1 MAWLYSSEQGAFHGL
16 AVTIIFSNMNK
27 TPLLRRI
34 VFSTA
39 DQKTRMDVE
48 CIIDTGAAASIA
60 SLDMVD
66 GIQIRPRD
74 KAVVLNGPFGGRT
87 KEIEGLVTLYV
98 NVDHVRMPVE
108 FIVIRNLRHPCL
120 LGWPSIQ
127 ELRLKVNY
135 EGVFTHENR
144 IFGEVVDDH
153 VRHIYTTWAEE
164 SDPRQIQAV
173 YNVQVSEKAKQSHN
187 TAIDLGH
194 GIFEDVGMGG
204 YREIRTDGN
213 YDPKV
218 VHNFLASD
226 DMVSTPTSTVES
238 SNAERRQ
245 AIIDAFEKNQFNVSN
260 ELPRKDK
267 TKLRE
272 LVLKYSKCISLTK
285 DEVGNLPRWVEDF
298 HQEFTVHK
306 PVPCKVYPVNPIKSE
321 FLCKEIETLLKLKVI
336 EPIRTKTITSNLLA
350 VKKKD
355 GTMRCCADNRT
366 TNKYTKPTNLILPR
380 IDQISRQLMGHRFY
394 ISLDIQKAYWSVD
407 IPEEQRCWYTLQCP
421 ACFATYQWRK
431 MCMGSKNAGT
441 VFSHMIQMH
450 IIGDLNASTYGYIDD
465 ISSGFDTID
474 EGFHILETLLQRL
487 CKFEL
492 KIGIKKMQLFCNK
505 LEAFGMIYDS
515 DGVEPTNDRIVALST
530 TVKPNDKKS
539 LHSALA
545 SVNYYRNFVPGFS
558 ARAAKLFELTGEA
571 SRYDQA
577 VVDKYWPG
585 IIEALGQII
594 KVQVPDYSLPMILST
609 DACEFGLGMVLAQK
623 DPNRAD
629 SRRILGCH
637 SKGLNKSERLW
648 SISQKELK
656 GIYEGLVFFEQ
667 LLFNS
672 FIVIETDNAS
682 VYWLLKLKIGSVEI
696 NKRLPA
702 VRYLL
707 YISSFNYEV
716 THVSGKAPSFLLS
729 DYLSRN
735 GYELGS
741 ESRFILGKT
750 SKEPLI
756 QLKAII
762 NGKYDMVEVN
772 NVEIS
777 GKQSVLSKHP
787 LDKPESEIKAIVAAA
802 QVDSKFCQKI
812 KDRPGDLYE
821 VMNDVLYRKTQLG
834 LFLVCPRFFT
844 QDFIGLVHD
853 SLHENIRKTIEKI
866 NGMKIFVFQKYKNVV
881 GYVQG
886 CPKCGPAKSQACLKA
901 KNKTV
906 SRPHRCWDI
915 VHVDLMNIGPTF
927 VVVVIDS
934 FSRYVVTRVL
944 RDGTSVNIR
953 DALADIFCH
962 FGIPV
967 TLVMDNGANLNSAVM
982 TEFYKNL
989 GIYVSN
995 STPMNSRANSLCEGV
1010 IGILQRRLRC
1020 FGIENGSLYL
1030 NLYLITHKV
1039 NLEIPKGRRYSPFH
1053 IMFTRESS
1061 WVLQTPDLSRIKYD
1075 AQQKSLKQLFDSAKS
1090 IQEEMLKQAEAR
1102 RQKLKGEVAESQ
1114 PLKLKKHDLVR
1125 IKKMSTKDTVKKAF
1139 RPFSETIWEVREVNR
1154 FTNTVLLKEIVE
1166 DGFQPR
1172 IRKVH
1177 VRFLKKVLRIADQ
1190 SDDFEPGISKKQE
1203 EDETEIKNEG
1213 TTKGEPLAGE
1223 EMAAESVRQVS
1234 IEDSQ
1239 KSNTSPRTNKMVTES
1254 VRQVSMEKDQKS
1266 NKSPRTNKTKKN
1278 ERIIKQRQQRA
1289 LEKSQNKR
1297 ISKQERTVAPSTHGM
1312 TTRSGKNKR

>member
-1 MAWLYSSEQGAFHGL
+1 M
-16 AVTIIFSNMNK
+16 
-27 TPLLRRI
+27 
-34 VFSTA
+34 FSTA
-39 DQKTRMDVE
+39 DQKVRLDVE
-48 CIIDTGAAASIA
+48 CVVDTGAASNLA
-60 SLDMVD
+60 SLDMVN
-66 GIQIRPRD
+66 GLQLRPKD
-74 KAVVLNGPFGGRT
+74 KRVVLNGPFGGRT
-87 KEIEGLVTLYV
+87 RIDGLITLYV

-108 FIVIRNLRHPCL
+108 FMVTSSMSQPCI
-120 LGWPSIQ
+120 LGWPTIQ
-127 ELRLKVNY
+127 ELRLKVNH
-135 EGVFTHENR
+135 EGVFTQENR
-144 IFGEVVDDH
+144 IFGETVNECIT
-153 VRHIYTTWAEE
+153 HIYTAWAEE
-164 SDPRQIQAV
+164 SGLRQIQAV
-173 YNVQVSEKAKQSHN
+173 YNVEVTDKAKERHN
-187 TAIDLGH
+187 MAIDLGQ
-194 GIFEDVGMGG
+194 GIFEDVGTGG
-204 YREIRTDGN
+204 RRTICTDGE
-213 YDPKV
+213 YDPKI

-226 DMVSTPTSTVES
+226 DMVSTPTTTVES
-238 SNAERRQ
+238 SNAERRK
-245 AIIDAFEKNQFNVSN
+245 AILNAFEKNSFNVSN
-260 ELPRKDK
+260 KLSNKDK
-267 TKLRE
+267 SRLRE
-272 LVLKYSKCISLTK
+272 LVLKYSKCISLSK

-298 HQEFTVHK
+298 HQEFTVAK
-306 PVPCKVYPVNPIKSE
+306 PVPCKVYPINPIKSA
-321 FLCKEIETLLKLKVI
+321 FLCKEIDTLLKLKVI
-336 EPIRTKTITSNLLA
+336 EPIKTKTITSNLLA

-421 ACFATYQWRK
+421 ACFATYQWCK

-474 EGFHILETLLQRL
+474 EGFNILETLLQRL

-492 KIGIKKMQLFCNK
+492 KIGIKKMQLFCEK
-505 LEAFGMIYDS
+505 LEAFGMIYDVE
-515 DGVEPTNDRIVALST
+515 GVEPTNERIVALSS

-558 ARAAKLFELTGEA
+558 SRAAKLFELTGEA
-571 SRYDQA
+571 SRYNQNT
-577 VVDKYWPG
+577 VDKYWPG
-585 IIEALGQII
+585 ILEALGQII
-594 KVQVPDYSLPMILST
+594 KIQVPDYSLPMILST
-609 DACEFGLGMVLAQK
+609 DACEFGLGMILSQK
-623 DPNRAD
+623 DPNLAD

-672 FIVIETDNAS
+672 FVIIETDNAS

-702 VRYLL
+702 IRYLL

-735 GYELGS
+735 GYELGP

-762 NGKYDMVEVN
+762 DGKYDTVEVN
-772 NVEIS
+772 NVGLSES
-777 GKQSVLSKHP
+777 KSALSKHP
-787 LDKPESEIKAIVAAA
+787 LDRPESEIKAIVAAA
-802 QVDSKFCQKI
+802 QIDSKFCQKI

-821 VMNDVLYRKTQLG
+821 IMDGTVYRKTQFG
-834 LFLVCPRFFT
+834 LFIVCPRFFT
-844 QDFIGLVHD
+844 QKLIGYVHD

-866 NGMKIFVFQKYKNVV
+866 NRMKIFLFQKYKNVV

-886 CPKCGPAKSQACLKA
+886 CPTCGPAKSQACLKA
-901 KNKTV
+901 NNKTV

-915 VHVDLMNIGPTF
+915 VHIDLMNIGPTF

-944 RDGTSVNIR
+944 KDGTSVNIR

-982 TEFYKNL
+982 TEFYNNL

-995 STPMNSRANSLCEGV
+995 STPMNSRANSLCEGI
-1010 IGILQRRLRC
+1010 IGVLQKRLRC
-1020 FGIENGSLYL
+1020 FGVENGSLYL

-1039 NLEIPKGRRYSPFH
+1039 NLEIPAGRRYSPFH

-1061 WVLQTPDLSRIKYD
+1061 WVLQTPELSRIKYD
-1075 AQQKSLKQLFDSAKS
+1075 AQNKSLKKLFDTAKS

-1102 RQKLKGEVAESQ
+1102 RKKLKDDVGASK
-1114 PLKLKKHDLVR
+1114 PLKLSRNDLVR

-1139 RPFSETIWEVREVNR
+1139 RPFSETIWVVKEVNR
-1154 FTNTVLLKEIVE
+1154 FTNTVILKEIVE
-1166 DGFQPR
+1166 EGFQPR

-1177 VRFLKKVLRIADQ
+1177 IRFLKKVLRVANQ
-1190 SDDFEPGISKKQE
+1190 SDDFELGISRGLKKDEPLTRITENTNTAE
-1203 EDETEIKNEG
+1203 E
-1213 TTKGEPLAGE
+1213 EPLAGE
-1223 EMAAESVRQVS
+1223 EMAIKDVIRQT
-1234 IEDSQ
+1234 EE
-1239 KSNTSPRTNKMVTES
+1239 TNKLS
-1254 VRQVSMEKDQKS
+1254 RAKD
-1266 NKSPRTNKTKKN
+1266 KK
-1278 ERIIKQRQQRA
+1278 
-1289 LEKSQNKR
+1289 EKSETKR
-1297 ISKQERTVAPSTHGM
+1297 QMKTIAPSTHKM
-1312 TTRSGKNKR
+1312 NTRSKGYKSQDHV

>member
-1 MAWLYSSEQGAFHGL
+1 MF
-16 AVTIIFSNMNK
+16 T
-27 TPLLRRI
+27 
-34 VFSTA
+34 TA
-39 DQKTRMDVE
+39 DQRNRLDVE
-48 CIIDTGAAASIA
+48 CIVDTGAASNIA
-60 SLDMVD
+60 SLDMVN
-66 GIQIRPRD
+66 GIRLRPNDR
-74 KAVVLNGPFGGRT
+74 AIVLKGPFGGRASD
-87 KEIEGLVTLYV
+87 IEGLVTLYV
-98 NVDHVRMPVE
+98 NVDYVRMPVE
-108 FIVIRNLRHPCL
+108 FLVIRNMRNPCI
-120 LGWPSIQ
+120 LGWPSIR
-127 ELRLKVNY
+127 ELRLKVTH

-144 IFGEVVDDH
+144 VFGEAVSDC
-153 VRHIYTTWAEE
+153 VRHIYTAWADE
-164 SDPRQIQAV
+164 SDPRLSQVV
-173 YNVQVSEKAKQSHN
+173 YNVQITDQAQRSHN
-187 TAIDLGH
+187 SAIDLGD
-194 GIFEDVGMGG
+194 GIFEEVGTDRN
-204 YREIRTDGN
+204 REIRATGN

-218 VHNFLASD
+218 THNFLASD

-238 SNAERRQ
+238 SSAERRK
-245 AIIDAFEKNQFNVSN
+245 AILDAFENNRFNVSSRI
-260 ELPRKDK
+260 EGKDRSR
-267 TKLRE
+267 LRE
-272 LVLKYSKCISLTK
+272 LVLKYSKCISLSK

-306 PVPCKVYPVNPIKSE
+306 PVPCKVYPVNPIKSA
-321 FLCKEIETLLKLKVI
+321 FLCKEIETLLKLEVI
-336 EPIRTKTITSNLLA
+336 EPVKTKTITSNLLA

-380 IDQISRQLMGHRFY
+380 IDQISRQLMGHKFY

-421 ACFATYQWRK
+421 SCFATYQWRK

-465 ISSGFDTID
+465 ISSGFDTLQ
-474 EGFHILETLLQRL
+474 EGFHILETLLKRL
-487 CKFEL
+487 CKFDL
-492 KIGIKKMQLFCNK
+492 KIGIKKMQLFCER
-505 LEAFGMIYDS
+505 LEAFGMIYDAG
-515 DGVEPTNDRIVALST
+515 GVEPTDERVKALSN
-530 TVKPNDKKS
+530 TVKPVDKKS

-558 ARAAKLFELTGEA
+558 HRAAKLFELTGET
-571 SRYDQA
+571 SRYDQK
-577 VVDKYWPG
+577 VVDEYWPG
-585 IIEALGQII
+585 ILEALGKII
-594 KVQVPDYSLPMILST
+594 KIQVPDYSLPMILST
-609 DACEFGLGMVLAQK
+609 DACEFGLGMVLSQK
-623 DPNRAD
+623 DPKQAD
-629 SRRILGCH
+629 GRRILGCH
-637 SKGLNKSERLW
+637 SKGLNKSEKLW

-672 FIVIETDNAS
+672 FIMIETDNAS

-716 THVSGKAPSFLLS
+716 FHVSGKAPSFLLS

-735 GYELGS
+735 GYELGPDA
-741 ESRFILGKT
+741 RFILGRT

-762 NGKYDMVEVN
+762 DGKYDTVEVN
-772 NVEIS
+772 NVEFA
-777 GKQSVLSKHP
+777 GDQSVISKHP
-787 LDKPESEIKAIVAAA
+787 LDKSESEIKAIVAAA
-802 QVDSKFCQKI
+802 QTDSKFCQKI

-821 VMNDVLYRKTQLG
+821 IMDGTVYRKTQFG
-834 LFLVCPRFFT
+834 LFIVCPRFFT
-844 QDFIGLVHD
+844 QNLIGYVHD

-866 NGMKIFVFQKYKNVV
+866 NRMKIFLFQKYKNVV
-881 GYVQG
+881 GYVQN

-901 KNKTV
+901 TNKTV

-915 VHVDLMNIGPTF
+915 VHIDLMNIGPTF

-944 RDGTSVNIR
+944 KDGTSANIR

-962 FGIPV
+962 FGIPI
-967 TLVMDNGANLNSAVM
+967 TLVMDNGANLNSALM

-1010 IGILQRRLRC
+1010 IGTLQRRLRC

-1053 IMFTRESS
+1053 VMFTRESS

-1075 AQQKSLKQLFDSAKS
+1075 AQQKSLRQLFDSAKS
-1090 IQEEMLKQAEAR
+1090 IQEEMLRQAEAR
-1102 RQKLKGEVAESQ
+1102 RKKIKADVETNQ
-1114 PLKLKKHDLVR
+1114 PIRLKKHDLVR
-1125 IKKMSTKDTVKKAF
+1125 IKKMATKDTVKKAF
-1139 RPFSETIWEVREVNR
+1139 RPFSETIWEVREANR
-1154 FTNTVLLKEIVE
+1154 FTNTVVLKEIVE

-1177 VRFLKKVLRIADQ
+1177 IRFLKKVLKVADQ
-1190 SDDFEPGISKKQE
+1190 SDDYEPGTSNGVE
-1203 EDETEIKNEG
+1203 EDGGLESEDKPEVKKEVEVKDEDN
-1213 TTKGEPLAGE
+1213 TKTVEEEKLAGK
-1223 EMAAESVRQVS
+1223 EMAVDDTSKE
-1234 IEDSQ
+1234 
-1239 KSNTSPRTNKMVTES
+1239 SPRTVESPRAQKMV
-1254 VRQVSMEKDQKS
+1254 
-1266 NKSPRTNKTKKN
+1266 NKKKKCKQPRTP
-1278 ERIIKQRQQRA
+1278 
-1289 LEKSQNKR
+1289 
-1297 ISKQERTVAPSTHGM
+1297 APSKHAM
-1312 TTRSGKNKR
+1312 KTRSSRYINEDPESKFIKT